1 MNNPQQDHELAEKIA
16 ALLNEGTQQLNTRTT
31 AKLLDIRKQALA
43 HFNEQPVRSWAP
55 EWATQGAARM
65 TEPFSHNL
73 RALALLVTL
82 LVSLAGAVA
91 WQSFSTQGS
100 EIADIDEGLLTSEL
114 PINAYLD
121 RSIDSWLK
129 RPSH

>member
-1 MNNPQQDHELAEKIA
+1 MSNIQQDHELAEKIA
-16 ALLNEGTQQLNTRTT
+16 SVLDQGTLQLDAGT
-31 AKLLDIRKQALA
+31 ASRLLDARKQALA
-43 HFNEQPVRSWAP
+43 HFNEQPARSWVF
-55 EWATQGAARM
+55 EWAMLGGTRIA
-65 TEPFSHNL
+65 EPFSYNL
-73 RALALLVTL
+73 RALAVLLAL
-82 LVSLAGAVA
+82 LASLAGAVA

-121 RSIDSWLK
+121 RSLDSWLK

>member
-1 MNNPQQDHELAEKIA
+1 MNNTQQDHELAEKIA
-16 ALLNEGTQQLNTRTT
+16 ALLNEGKQQLDTRTA

-43 HFNEQPVRSWAP
+43 HFNEQPARSWAF
-55 EWATQGAARM
+55 EWATQSAVRIA
-65 TEPFSHNL
+65 EPFSYNL
-73 RALALLVTL
+73 RALAILLAL
-82 LVSLAGAVA
+82 LASLAGAVA

-100 EIADIDEGLLTSEL
+100 EIADIDEDLLTSEL